1 MRESQVLTDRTARAA
16 RPLWRT
22 VFEALENERCLDM
35 QYRSAYTSLAAN
47 DAIPN
52 YKVMKQ
58 LALRR
63 RFGVLYRPM
72 LVLARLLIPLWAL
85 TQWALG
91 IAVAT
96 LARRPPEAAMVH
108 VIATVPGNVALIE
121 AALDSD
127 ESRRLERRDTDLLSL
142 RRLSAELGPSGV
154 LACVAFH
161 ACLILHLLRIE
172 AARRWDLLLH
182 SRDAF
187 VLTMLALHAQRHPTH
202 KYATDDHYQ
211 RWSYLLSHHAA
222 DLCIVQHGFV
232 DSAIAFTHGF
242 GQVRTL
248 YLRDAMFESQFS
260 AHYTAQETRLF
271 APPWLLRSHAA
282 AAEAV
287 FLASSFP
294 AVDAEI
300 ELVRELKRHGA
311 TVIVKFHPAHEYD
324 RRKQTLAAAVDRV
337 CADDEYPACRVFV
350 SHSSFMEFDYRACNI
365 PTFSIARDGGPRATA
380 ASILAAI
387 GKSHRAH
394 AATDCQ

>member
-22 VFEALENERCLDM
+22 VFEALENERCLDV
-35 QYRSAYTSLAAN
+35 QYRGAHTRLAAN

-72 LVLARLLIPLWAL
+72 LVLARLLVPLWAL

-91 IAVAT
+91 IAMAT
-96 LARRPPEAAMVH
+96 LARRPPEAATVH
-108 VIATVPGNVALIE
+108 VVATVPGNVALIE

-127 ESRRLERRDTDLLSL
+127 ESRPLERRDTDLLSL

-172 AARRWDLLLH
+172 AARRRDLLLH

-187 VLTMLALHAQRHPTH
+187 ALTMLALHAQRHPTH

-232 DSAIAFTHGF
+232 DSAISFTYRF
-242 GQVRTL
+242 GRVRTL
-248 YLRDAMFESQFS
+248 YVRDPMFESQFS
-260 AHYTAQETRLF
+260 TYYTAQETRPF
-271 APPWLLRSHAA
+271 APPWTLRQHMAA
-282 AAEAV
+282 SDGI

-294 AVDAEI
+294 AIDAEM
-300 ELVRELKRHGA
+300 ELVRALKKHGA
-311 TVIVKFHPAHEYD
+311 TVIVKFHPAHVYD
-324 RRKQTLAAAVDRV
+324 SRKQILAAMADRV
-337 CADDEYPACRVFV
+337 CTDDEHPACRVFV
-350 SHSSFMEFDYRACNI
+350 SHSSFMEFDYRSRDI
-365 PTFSIARDGGPRATA
+365 QTFSIARDGGPLTTA
-380 ASILAAI
+380 AAILAAI
-387 GKSHRAH
+387 EQMPRPQ
-394 AATDCQ
+394 TTND